1 MIIRPKSVEV
11 DGDVLGPRILQRR
24 GGTNPWDGAC
34 LDGVDLTGEPG
45 SPAWAPEELQDRP
58 WDSLGL
64 WYRPDWAPLL
74 VNVNHVNDRPALVAG
89 SLFAS
94 DVRRMRE
101 ALSEFPRPSSATW
114 SLPT

>member
-1 MIIRPKSVEV
+1 VTYWVRAFCSDEEVPTLGMVLAWTVEH
-11 DGDVLGPRILQRR
+11 
-24 GGTNPWDGAC
+24 
-34 LDGVDLTGEPG
+34 GVDLTGEPG